1 MAYDFTA
8 DSDAQTSLSKEL
20 NNQATNFETEYKNL
34 YSEIDGLSGAWVGE
48 DYDAFNSGTHGYET
62 ALGDLK
68 NGIDLFSK
76 HFARMSIGTDNL
88 ASELVKIIQNATQM
102 TEIAGSVNPIS
113 TEIMSSNYANA
124 EAARKVAEEQEAA
137 RQAALLEEEKKA
149 QAEQNNLV
157 SNANTSKRQINTDN
171 IDPNSRVARALNNYS
186 SEIDN
191 AEYVKIDDNIFLTI
205 TPTTV
210 DGNKCYLTH
219 VVINNPNQIFGEP
232 ANGNYGTGLET
243 ATSAASRL
251 GGNTALVLNGSHFS
265 YADGTEDLK
274 GENHIVIVNG
284 QIKTNGNAG
293 GMEIC
298 LDNQGNL
305 FNAAPGTSAQT
316 LVDNGVVYTFSSH
329 DSHLIS
335 NGNKTYEHQDGAYN
349 STVIGQKEACDYYFL
364 TGSTSNFGAADYLYD
379 KGCTFAKS
387 MDQGG
392 SVSLVYNGE
401 LLNNPTDNT
410 GERAIGDFLCISS

>member
-157 SNANTSKRQINTDN
+157 TNANTSKRQINTDN
-171 IDPNSRVARALNNYS
+171 IDPDSRVARALNNYS

-191 AEYVKIDDNIFLTI
+191 AEYVKIDDI
-205 TPTTV
+205 
-210 DGNKCYLTH
+210 
-219 VVINNPNQIFGEP
+219 
-232 ANGNYGTGLET
+232 GLI
-243 ATSAASRL
+243 
-251 GGNTALVLNGSHFS
+251 
-265 YADGTEDLK
+265 D
-274 GENHIVIVNG
+274 
-284 QIKTNGNAG
+284 
-293 GMEIC
+293 
-298 LDNQGNL
+298 
-305 FNAAPGTSAQT
+305 
-316 LVDNGVVYTFSSH
+316 
-329 DSHLIS
+329 
-335 NGNKTYEHQDGAYN
+335 
-349 STVIGQKEACDYYFL
+349 
-364 TGSTSNFGAADYLYD
+364 
-379 KGCTFAKS
+379 
-387 MDQGG
+387 
-392 SVSLVYNGE
+392 
-401 LLNNPTDNT
+401 
-410 GERAIGDFLCISS
+410 